1 MKQHAKDYLQD
12 PVTCVLKKGDS
23 VLSSEKTGIAPILQ
37 WIGDGMDLN
46 GYEAADKIVG
56 KAAAMLFVKAGVK
69 EVYGEVMSEP
79 ARLFL
84 KSRGI
89 PYSYST
95 LTDRIINRA
104 GNDMCPMEKTVLH
117 IDDVEEAYAALKET
131 LKRLRAGTF

>member
-1 MKQHAKDYLQD
+1 MKQNAKDYLQD

-23 VLSSEKTGIAPILQ
+23 ILSSEKTGIAPILQ
-37 WIGDGMDLN
+37 WIGDGLDLS

-56 KAAAMLFVKAGVK
+56 KAAAMLFAKAGVK

-84 KSRGI
+84 KAKGI
-89 PYSYST
+89 PYFYST
-95 LTDRIINRA
+95 LTDKIINRT

-117 IDDVEEAYAALKET
+117 MDDVEEAYAALQKT
-131 LKRLRAGTF
+131 LSKLQSKN